1 MSPTN
6 SALIETICQ
15 ELAAAGTP
23 ITFTK
28 IAERARISRTTLYRD
43 QQLRAVIEEHKH
55 RSHDPRTLAS
65 LTTEIGHLRTAIG
78 ALADRVRHQEERLR
92 RLETNT
98 RSKAN

>member
-6 SALIETICQ
+6 TALIETICQ

-43 QQLRAVIEEHKH
+43 PQLRAVIEEHKH